1 MVGLRMAFSRL
12 AQLTVRLIRK
22 MWQASLVAFAVVLLG
37 ASVILSKFCHDGQ
50 LISSLALGVILW
62 LLPNCYFV
70 IKVMRHLG
78 RVSPGR
84 LLHIFYR
91 AELIKLLLSGFFFI
105 MLAKLLSINF
115 PVLLSGY
122 LVAQLTFWL
131 LLSLKSKEGLL

>member
-1 MVGLRMAFSRL
+1 
-12 AQLTVRLIRK
+12 